1 MAGLK
6 YSKYILKDAG
16 GTNQGANSAVRP
28 AVLEGLKDWGGI
40 QHRIN
45 WKYIAQPV
53 LLENEPHVHDF
64 DEFLC
69 FMGSDPLNS
78 ADFGAEIELS
88 LGKEQ
93 EQHIINAASVICIPK
108 GLAHCPLNFTKIN
121 KPILFCEIYLAPEYT
136 RKTISQ

>member
-6 YSKYILKDAG
+6 YSKYILKDTG
-16 GTNQGANSAVRP
+16 GTNSQANSAVRP

-45 WKYIAQPV
+45 WKYISQPV
-53 LLENEPHVHDF
+53 VLENEPHTHDF

-69 FMGSDPLNS
+69 FMGSDPLNPS
-78 ADFGAEIELS
+78 DFGAEIALS
-88 LGKEQ
+88 LGTEKE
-93 EQHIINAASVICIPK
+93 EHIINAPSVICIPG
-108 GLAHCPLNFTKIN
+108 GLAHCPLNFKKVN
-121 KPILFCEIYLAPEYT
+121 KPILFCNVYLAPDYK